1 MRTAVVAAVLLV
13 FAASSSFALQHQAP
27 GNSGQQPT
35 GLGGRMKNPQN
46 DRTRQEEK
54 KPQPQQQQQQSG
66 NSRDKKQDKRER
78 DDR

>member
-1 MRTAVVAAVLLV
+1 MRTAIVAAVLLA
-13 FAASSSFALQHQAP
+13 FAASSSFALELQAP

-46 DRTRQEEK
+46 ERPRQEEK
-54 KPQPQQQQQQSG
+54 KPQQQQQSG

>member
-1 MRTAVVAAVLLV
+1 MRSAIVAAVLLA
-13 FAASSSFALQHQAP
+13 FAASSSFALELRAP

-46 DRTRQEEK
+46 ERPRQEEK
-54 KPQPQQQQQQSG
+54 KPQPQQQQEQSG
-66 NSRDKKQDKRER
+66 NSRDKKQDRRER